1 LKGVV
6 ESGKLLKIG
15 EIREM
20 TPSSGDEEKTN
31 QLPGRGDLL
40 PRDRCRVMGHNQN
53 ITSSTGTSYHLQIED
68 RGPVFDDATEAWVR
82 RVSTVVYANYG
93 EPTARI
99 VYGKDQDF
107 PDVRT
112 HEHNRFIESRIE
124 EAAGK
129 ARAVLDRR
137 EERQA
142 ARIKSLLQHY
152 HTTRDEAVKAEFD
165 EANRL
170 YPLVFARA
178 WQQLKAEH
186 AKAETEPVAE
196 APPLPEIEETIY
208 PLDPGERGIVLELE
222 RVREN
227 LQRDLAELKARGGA
241 DDILLGACAKILYR
255 VHECL
260 TQRAETGS
268 DFANRRLQMTKN
280 SLVTTYRQVRARLNR
295 PGQKKA

>member
-1 LKGVV
+1 
-6 ESGKLLKIG
+6 
-15 EIREM
+15 M
-20 TPSSGDEEKTN
+20 PPSSGEEDNTN
-31 QLPGRGDLL
+31 QLPGRGELL
-40 PRDRCRVMGHNQN
+40 PRDRCRVMGLNQN
-53 ITSSTGTSYHLQIED
+53 FTTSTGTPYHVQIED
-68 RGPVFDDATEAWVR
+68 RGPVFDDATEVWVR
-82 RVSTVVYANYG
+82 RVNTVVYANYG
-93 EPTARI
+93 QPTARI
-99 VYGKDQDF
+99 VYGRDKDF

-112 HEHNRFIESRIE
+112 HEHNRFIEARIE
-124 EAAGK
+124 EAAGR
-129 ARAVLDRR
+129 ARAALDHR

-152 HTTRDEAVKAEFD
+152 HATRDEAVKAEFD

-178 WQQLKAEH
+178 WQELKGER
-186 AKAETEPVAE
+186 AKLETAPVAE
-196 APPLPEIEETIY
+196 TPPLPEIEETIY

-222 RVREN
+222 RVRED
-227 LQRDLAELKARGGA
+227 LQRDLGELKARGGA

-295 PGQKKA
+295 PGQEKA

>member
-1 LKGVV
+1 LKRAAKT
-6 ESGKLLKIG
+6 GKLLKIG

-20 TPSSGDEEKTN
+20 SPSSGEKENTN

-40 PRDRCRVMGHNQN
+40 PRDRCRVMGLNRN
-53 ITSSTGTSYHLQIED
+53 FTSSTGTPYHLQIED
-68 RGPVFDDATEAWVR
+68 RGPVFDDATESWVR
-82 RVSTVVYANYG
+82 RVNTVVYASYG

-112 HEHNRFIESRIE
+112 HEHNRFIETRIE

-129 ARAVLDRR
+129 ARAALDRR

-142 ARIKSLLQHY
+142 ARIKSLLEHY
-152 HTTRDEAVKAEFD
+152 HATRDEAVKAEFD

-170 YPLVFARA
+170 YPFVFARA
-178 WQQLKAEH
+178 WQELKGERV
-186 AKAETEPVAE
+186 KVGVEPVAE

-222 RVREN
+222 RVRED
-227 LQRDLAELKARGGA
+227 LQRALAELKARGGA
-241 DDILLGACAKILYR
+241 DDILLAACAKILYR

-280 SLVTTYRQVRARLNR
+280 SLLTTYRQVRARLRR
-295 PGQKKA
+295 PGGTKA